1 MSDAEENNHYDDD
14 YYPIRW
20 KVADFFE
27 DLFVLHRAAVVGV
40 LALLGAGFILL
51 GFLVLNGG
59 ESTTETTSGARE
71 AAEVEV
77 STTSQTPTT
86 IEDNDG
92 DADTDA
98 AEEAAATTEPSTV
111 APTTSSSSTTTTTTT
126 STTTTSTT
134 TTTAAPESSRAPTT
148 DEQIAATQAGRIGIV
163 SPNQIVLNGGLPSDA
178 AADEVLAL
186 AEDFFPGYTIVD
198 DQIVD
203 DSFADTDSVTL
214 RLSGTDLFGYN
225 SDNLNGIHLPAV
237 DQLAASLIADDAWS
251 VEVTGHTD
259 DVGPSDGNQRLSN
272 RRASAAAARIVA
284 QGVPQAR
291 VTSVGL
297 GEDQPIASNGS
308 DAGRLQNRRV
318 EFVLTR

>member
-1 MSDAEENNHYDDD
+1 M
-14 YYPIRW
+14 
-20 KVADFFE
+20 
-27 DLFVLHRAAVVGV
+27 
-40 LALLGAGFILL
+40 
-51 GFLVLNGG
+51 
-59 ESTTETTSGARE
+59 
-71 AAEVEV
+71 
-77 STTSQTPTT
+77 
-86 IEDNDG
+86 
-92 DADTDA
+92 
-98 AEEAAATTEPSTV
+98 
-111 APTTSSSSTTTTTTT
+111 
-126 STTTTSTT
+126 
-134 TTTAAPESSRAPTT
+134 
-148 DEQIAATQAGRIGIV
+148 
-163 SPNQIVLNGGLPSDA
+163 LNGGLPSDA